1 SSRKHGTGYYKETQ
15 NQESKNIMEDNFW
28 NKRYAEPEYAYGKEP
43 NEYFK
48 EVIDGLKPGKI
59 LLPGE
64 GEGRNAVYAATKGWE
79 VTAIDLSTEGKN
91 KADKLAKESNVK
103 IKYIVS
109 SFEEYSFIENEYD
122 AIALIFIHLNPT
134 ARESMHRAIIKSLKY
149 DGTLI
154 IEAFSKPQIN
164 NASGGP
170 KNVDDLY
177 STEELENDFSGFNLR
192 SISVSEQ
199 QIQLAEGPYHTGI
212 ADIVRLTA
220 MK

>member
-1 SSRKHGTGYYKETQ
+1 
-15 NQESKNIMEDNFW
+15 MEDNFW

-48 EVIDGLKPGKI
+48 QVLDGLKPGKI

-64 GEGRNAVYAATKGWE
+64 GEGRNAVSAAKKGWE

-134 ARESMHRAIIKSLKY
+134 NREKIHRTLIKSLKSE
-149 DGTLI
+149 GTLI
-154 IEAFSKPQIN
+154 IEAFSKSQIN
-164 NASGGP
+164 NTSGGP
-170 KNVDDLY
+170 KNIDDLY
-177 STEELENDFSGFNLR
+177 SAEELSSDFSGHNLLTL
-192 SISVSEQ
+192 SISEQ
-199 QIQLAEGPYHTGI
+199 QIQLTEGPYHIGI
-212 ADIVRLTA
+212 ADIIRLNA
-220 MK
+220 KK

>member
-1 SSRKHGTGYYKETQ
+1 
-15 NQESKNIMEDNFW
+15 MEDNFW

-134 ARESMHRAIIKSLKY
+134 DRERIHRTLIKSLKSE
-149 DGTLI
+149 GTLI
-154 IEAFSKPQIN
+154 IEAFSKSQIN

-177 STEELENDFSGFNLR
+177 SIEDIRQDFSEFTIECL
-192 SISVSEQ
+192 SEH
-199 QIQLAEGPYHTGI
+199 QIQLSEGPYHKGT
-212 ADIVRLTA
+212 ADVIRLKA
-220 MK
+220 IK

>member
-1 SSRKHGTGYYKETQ
+1 
-15 NQESKNIMEDNFW
+15 MEDNFW

-48 EVIDGLKPGKI
+48 EVLDGLKPGKI

-134 ARESMHRAIIKSLKY
+134 DREKIHRTLIKSLKSE
-149 DGTLI
+149 GTLI
-154 IEAFSKPQIN
+154 IEAFSKSQIN

-177 STEELENDFSGFNLR
+177 NTEDLESDFSGMKLR
-192 SISVSEQ
+192 TISISEQ
-199 QIQLAEGPYHTGI
+199 QVQLAEGHYHTGI
-212 ADIVRLTA
+212 ADTIRLCAT
-220 MK
+220 K

>member
-1 SSRKHGTGYYKETQ
+1 
-15 NQESKNIMEDNFW
+15 MEDNFW

-122 AIALIFIHLNPT
+122 AIALIFVHFNQNN
-134 ARESMHRAIIKSLKY
+134 RENTHRAIANSLKK
-149 DGTLI
+149 GGVLL
-154 IEAFSKPQIN
+154 IEAFSKSQIN
-164 NASGGP
+164 NDSGGP
-170 KNVDDLY
+170 KDISSLY
-177 STEELENDFSGFNLR
+177 SIEDIRQDFSEFTIECL
-192 SISVSEQ
+192 SEHQ
-199 QIQLAEGPYHTGI
+199 VQLSEGPYHKGT
-212 ADIVRLTA
+212 ADVIRLKA
-220 MK
+220 IK

>member
-1 SSRKHGTGYYKETQ
+1 
-15 NQESKNIMEDNFW
+15 MEDNFW

-48 EVIDGLKPGKI
+48 EVLDGLKPGKI

-134 ARESMHRAIIKSLKY
+134 DREKIHRTLIKSLKSE
-149 DGTLI
+149 GTLI

-177 STEELENDFSGFNLR
+177 SIEDIRQDFSKLKIE
-192 SISVSEQ
+192 SLSEHQ
-199 QIQLAEGPYHTGI
+199 VQLSEGPYHKGT
-212 ADIVRLTA
+212 ADVIRLKA
-220 MK
+220 IK